1 MFLIRVINNTNNISS
16 DTVRAQVNQLPP
28 SISVSKIKA
37 RIDISSP
44 LTKHAGIKSK
54 AANIIV
60 GIDYEYDIHNHT
72 MLAKTT
78 FKKGSSI

>member
-37 RIDISSP
+37 RIEISSP
-44 LTKHAGIKSK
+44 LTKHAKSCK
-54 AANIIV
+54 YNC
-60 GIDYEYDIHNHT
+60 GYCYFEYDIHNHT
-72 MLAKTT
+72 MLAKTA
-78 FKKGSSI
+78 FKKSSSI

>member
-37 RIDISSP
+37 RIEISSP

-60 GIDYEYDIHNHT
+60 GIAILNMIFIIKSYHARKNR
-72 MLAKTT
+72 
-78 FKKGSSI
+78 F